1 MCGIVGYIGPHEA
14 AGYLLEGLRRLE
26 YRGYDSAGVA
36 TIEHGSLLVTKRA
49 GRLDNLA
56 QTLAEVPSPGTIGI
70 GHTRWA
76 THGPATDI
84 NAHPH
89 VGGDGA
95 VAIVHN
101 GVIENFHPL
110 KSRLESEGYLFHSA
124 TDSEVIAHLV
134 ASCLDQQLVRE
145 TPHRDAP
152 PAADGLDGL
161 IAPRHRPLVEAVR
174 QALAQLHGTYG
185 LAIVFRDYPDVIIAA
200 RLGSPL
206 VVGVGAGR
214 ALRGQRRLAP
224 GWPHRQDRL
233 PGRPS
238 TGGHH
243 GRLTA
248 RHRSRSRPR
257 GPHGPPARHRGRRR
271 GPRRLSALHAQGDLR
286 AARNDQERDARPVEP
301 RRGHGRVRRL
311 ESHARNNC
319 EESTASCSRPAAR
332 AGTRRWWAST

>member
-14 AGYLLEGLRRLE
+14 AGYLIEGLRRLE

-36 TIEHGSLLVTKRA
+36 TVEHGSLLVTKRA

-56 QTLAEVPSPGTIGI
+56 QTLAENPSPGTIGI

-76 THGPATDI
+76 THGPATDV

-89 VGGDGA
+89 VGGDA
-95 VAIVHN
+95 ALAIVHN

-174 QALAQLHGTYG
+174 QALAQLQGTYG
-185 LAIVFRDYPDVIIAA
+185 LAVVFRDYPDVIIAA

-206 VVGVGAGR
+206 VVGVGAGEHFV
-214 ALRGQRRLAP
+214 ASDASPLAGHTDKIVYLADHELAVVTADSLRVIHRDQGYVAHTVRQLDIVADDVDLD
-224 GWPHRQDRL
+224 GYPHYMLKEIFEQ
-233 PGRPS
+233 PE
-238 TGGHH
+238 TIKN
-243 GRLTA
+243 A
-248 RHRSRSRPR
+248 MR
-257 GPHGPPARHRGRRR
+257 GP
-271 GPRRLSALHAQGDLR
+271 L
-286 AARNDQERDARPVEP
+286 EP
-301 RRGHGRVRRL
+301 RRGDGRFRRP
-311 ESHARNNC
+311 ESHAAAIAGRR
-319 EESTASCSRPAAR
+319 TAWC
-332 AGTRRWWAST
+332 